1 MTLEDAVGRHL
12 AFLRAEKGASP
23 HTISAYSTDFAR
35 FLAFASE
42 TYEIEDLDRV
52 SRELM
57 ISFQQAEAVR
67 GVGARTQAR
76 RLSSLRGLFR
86 YAMEEGW
93 VDQNPLADIRQP
105 RQPRKLP
112 RVLSTEDVE
121 AILEVCA
128 QTPTPF
134 RDLAILEVMYGGGL
148 RVSEAISLTLDR
160 LHLAQKALRVV
171 GKGDRERMVPLGG
184 PACRALERYLDAERP
199 RLLRKGRRDE
209 VFLSPRGAGLTR
221 QAIFALIRRLA
232 ARAGLDEAPSP
243 HDLRHAFATHLVE
256 HGADLRA
263 VQTLLGHANISSTEV
278 YTHVSRSHL
287 SRMHEAHHPRERAAA
302 RSGRKKKGQETP

>member
-1 MTLEDAVGRHL
+1 MTLEDATARHL

-23 HTISAYSTDFAR
+23 HTISAYATDFSR

-42 TYEIEDLDRV
+42 TYAIEDLERV

-57 ISFQQAEAVR
+57 ISFQQAEATR

-86 YAMEEGW
+86 HALEEKW
-93 VDQNPLADIRQP
+93 LDQNPLADIRQP

-112 RVLSTEDVE
+112 R
-121 AILEVCA
+121 I
-128 QTPTPF
+128 
-134 RDLAILEVMYGGGL
+134 RGGL

-160 LHLAQKALRVV
+160 LHLPQKALRVV
-171 GKGDRERMVPLGG
+171 GKGDRERMVPLGQ
-184 PACRALERYLDAERP
+184 PACQAMERYLEGERSK
-199 RLLRKGRRDE
+199 LLRKGRRDE
-209 VFLSPRGAGLTR
+209 VFLSPRGSGLTR
-221 QAIFALIRRLA
+221 QAVFALIRRLA

-263 VQTLLGHANISSTEV
+263 VQTLLGHANISTTEV

-287 SRMHEAHHPRERAAA
+287 SRMHEAHHPRERENFGA
-302 RSGRKKKGQETP
+302 GRGKKE

>member
-23 HTISAYSTDFAR
+23 HTISAYATDFAR
-35 FLAFASE
+35 FLSYASE

-57 ISFQQAEAVR
+57 ISFQQAETTR

-86 YAMEEGW
+86 YALEEKW

-112 RVLSTEDVE
+112 RVLSAEDVE
-121 AILEVCA
+121 AMLEVCA
-128 QTPTPF
+128 RTPTPF
-134 RDLAILEVMYGGGL
+134 RDLAILEVLYGGGL
-148 RVSEAISLTLDR
+148 RVSEAIFLTLDR
-160 LHLAQKALRVV
+160 LHLTQKALRVV
-171 GKGDRERMVPLGG
+171 GKGDRERMVPLGK
-184 PACRALERYLDAERP
+184 PACQALKRYLDVERP
-199 RLLRKGRRDE
+199 KLLRKGRRDE
-209 VFLSPRGAGLTR
+209 VFLSARGAGLTR
-221 QAIFALIRRLA
+221 QAVFALIRRLA
-232 ARAGLDEAPSP
+232 ARAGLDDAPSP

-263 VQTLLGHANISSTEV
+263 VQTLLGHANISTTEV

-287 SRMHEAHHPRERAAA
+287 SRMHEEHHPRARQSVGAGHGKKERN
-302 RSGRKKKGQETP
+302 P